1 MHLCISNSHLRALLW
16 LYYIIAF
23 VASQQNTIWRKNKNC
38 NALALFTNLLY
49 GIIKIET
56 NWPYGRLG
64 LLSASKSDT
73 VIPRGT
79 RSICL
84 KIANLEVYY
93 YQV

>member
-16 LYYIIAF
+16 LYYIAF

-56 NWPYGRLG
+56 NWPYG

-73 VIPRGT
+73 LFEEGH
-79 RSICL
+79 S
-84 KIANLEVYY
+84 
-93 YQV
+93 

>member
-1 MHLCISNSHLRALLW
+1 MALL
-16 LYYIIAF
+16 YYSI

-56 NWPYGRLG
+56 NWPYG

-73 VIPRGT
+73 IFEEGH
-79 RSICL
+79 S
-84 KIANLEVYY
+84 
-93 YQV
+93 